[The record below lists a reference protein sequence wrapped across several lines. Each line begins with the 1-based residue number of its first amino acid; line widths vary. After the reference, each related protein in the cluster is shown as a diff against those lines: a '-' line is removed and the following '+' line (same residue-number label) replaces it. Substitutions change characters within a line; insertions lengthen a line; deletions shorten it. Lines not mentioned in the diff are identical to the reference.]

1 MPRLL
6 LGVLLALFIVT
17 AVTAPADAQ
26 IKIPVEGTDRWRVQY
41 ADSTISLNDICPIAI
56 KKLGTGKMPLY
67 VNGRPVG
74 FC

>member
-1 MPRLL
+1 MPRLI
-6 LGVLLALFIVT
+6 LGVVLTLIIVST
-17 AVTAPADAQ
+17 MAVSADAQ
-26 IKIPVEGTDRWRVQY
+26 VKIPVEGTNRWRVQY

-56 KKLGTGKMPLY
+56 KTLGTGKMPLY